1 MLLSFTS
8 KADGSGVICRST
20 ASPASAVPM
29 SLIVD
34 SGWIDEFVVRL
45 LPNIVKSKV
54 HRDRPGRFRCSHL
67 ANSVPIFISRSPAA
81 FLRTIIPVTEREF
94 ELV

>member
-8 KADGSGVICRST
+8 KADGSGVTCRST

-34 SGWIDEFVVRL
+34 SGWIDELVVRL
-45 LPNIVKSKV
+45 LPNIVKSI
-54 HRDRPGRFRCSHL
+54 HRDRPGRCSHL